1 MPLRPYATALALALA
16 VSVAVTGGSPG
27 TAHAASLSGGPSC
40 QTVHVGPL
48 QPSTARHLS
57 YLDLK
62 LAPGAA
68 TREAVIVANPQRYSC
83 KVRLMRA
90 YGQTAIN
97 SGDTYPAAMPGRR
110 CIEASCWLS
119 RLPATVVV
127 PPHGRLTVPFT
138 VAVPKHTR
146 GGQYLAG
153 AVAEPA
159 SPGPA
164 TRRIHRRGPGLG
176 ASVVARVA
184 IGVAVTVRG
193 RLQPRLTIPAVR
205 LDTSSPIP
213 VLRIVVRDRGNT
225 WEHPAGG
232 AQIEWRGK
240 MHRFGVRS
248 STVLP
253 GDSATLPLPAEHV
266 SRGSWPTLVEL
277 WYDHHRKR
285 AVWRGELHYPAPRQA
300 ASVEGGGAVTIIA
313 PGLPLWAKLLLAA
326 LALTVAL
333 LGLLLLVMYRRR
345 RHENDES
352 TADARA

>member
-1 MPLRPYATALALALA
+1 MSLHQSGTALALKLA
-16 VSVAVTGGSPG
+16 VAAAVMGGSPG
-27 TAHAASLSGGPSC
+27 VAHAASLSGGTSC

-48 QPSTARHLS
+48 QPSAARHLS

-62 LAPGAA
+62 LAPGSVA
-68 TREAVIVANPQRYSC
+68 REAVIVANPQRYSC

-97 SGDTYPAAMPGRR
+97 SGDTYPAAMPGHS
-110 CIEASCWLS
+110 CVEASCWLS
-119 RLPATVVV
+119 RLPTTVVV

-153 AVAEPA
+153 VVAEPA

-164 TRRIHRRGPGLG
+164 PRRTHRRGPGFG

-205 LDTSSPIP
+205 LDTRSSVP

-232 AQIEWRGK
+232 AQIQFRGNV
-240 MHRFGVRS
+240 RSFGVRS

-253 GDSATLPLPAEHV
+253 GDSATLPLPVEHV

-285 AVWRGELHYPAPRQA
+285 AVWRGELGYPAPHQA
-300 ASVEGGGAVTIIA
+300 ASVDGGSTPTVIA
-313 PGLPLWAKLLLAA
+313 SVLPLWAKLLFAA

-333 LGLLLLVMYRRR
+333 LVLLLLVLYRRR
-345 RHENDES
+345 RRDDEES
-352 TADARA
+352 PADARA